1 LKAKKRAKIVSQIN
15 LEIDPGITDQEF
27 ETLVSL
33 LLSKVKTRD
42 TDGKRSTFQV
52 GESPSF
58 DTGIFCQS
66 GSRIL
71 EELIK
76 VTKVTWFIESE
87 VCMTNSWLIEID

>member
-42 TDGKRSTFQV
+42 TDVINLVIKLKKVDMEKDQLSKLEKARLLIQEFFAKVAAEYLKSL
-52 GESPSF
+52 
-58 DTGIFCQS
+58 
-66 GSRIL
+66 SR
-71 EELIK
+71 
-76 VTKVTWFIESE
+76 
-87 VCMTNSWLIEID
+87 